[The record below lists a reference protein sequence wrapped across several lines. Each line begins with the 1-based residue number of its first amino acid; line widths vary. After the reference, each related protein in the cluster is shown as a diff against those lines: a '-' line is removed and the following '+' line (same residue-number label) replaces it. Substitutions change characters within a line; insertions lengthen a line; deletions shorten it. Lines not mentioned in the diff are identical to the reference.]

1 LNETV
6 NPHDETK
13 TPGTSS
19 SGSAVAVALG
29 IVPVAL
35 GTQTAGSIVRPASF
49 CGIYGCKPSF
59 GLIPRTGMLKTTD
72 SLDTIGY
79 FASRY
84 EDLRRVFEVLRVHGP
99 NYPKS
104 YRAMNDPSRVNKPQ
118 NRRWRVAFVKTH
130 TWQNTTDYAKQSI
143 TEWLHN
149 VAVANDI
156 EIFEPELPQRMADA
170 HRIHAT
176 IYDKT
181 LSYYFAK
188 EFERS
193 ELISPIMNDII
204 KHGNQIKPSEYL
216 SMLKMQTELCLLM
229 DKFFNK
235 YDVLISLSTA
245 GEAPLRAVVEKPD
258 SALMWTMTHLPV
270 ISAPVF
276 VSPNGLPFGVQ
287 LVARRYNDYL
297 LFNFSDYLR
306 KLDLIPPGV
315 NPLCKPCQL

>member
-1 LNETV
+1 
-6 NPHDETK
+6 
-13 TPGTSS
+13 
-19 SGSAVAVALG
+19 
-29 IVPVAL
+29 
-35 GTQTAGSIVRPASF
+35 
-49 CGIYGCKPSF
+49 
-59 GLIPRTGMLKTTD
+59 
-72 SLDTIGY
+72 
-79 FASRY
+79 
-84 EDLRRVFEVLRVHGP
+84 
-99 NYPKS
+99 
-104 YRAMNDPSRVNKPQ
+104 
-118 NRRWRVAFVKTH
+118 
-130 TWQNTTDYAKQSI
+130 
-143 TEWLHN
+143 
-149 VAVANDI
+149 
-156 EIFEPELPQRMADA
+156 
-170 HRIHAT
+170 
-176 IYDKT
+176 
-181 LSYYFAK
+181 
-188 EFERS
+188 
-193 ELISPIMNDII
+193 MNDII